1 MTQFTSFVAVE
12 ETVITEGGK
21 PRTVAIPVEMPE
33 GVSYEGVFGDQAN
46 GRMANMKIAPPATQ
60 AFYRGVGQSL
70 GGAAPRQSSDQAA
83 ATVPAREVFA
93 EPKTRGDKDER
104 GRREN
109 ERDALKA
116 VNANLP
122 QGIGA
127 KLHPSLVSLVT
138 RAVAPGF
145 APTAEESGY
154 VAGDKVAVQVW
165 LAGASPEVLAQL
177 KQLGFEETGQAR
189 VANIRVGRIEI
200 SKLKVL
206 AQLTGVRYIT
216 PLTN

>member
-1 MTQFTSFVAVE
+1 VE

-21 PRTVAIPVEMPE
+21 SRTVAVPVEMPE

-46 GRMANMKIAPPATQ
+46 GRMANMKMAPPATQ

-70 GGAAPRQSSDQAA
+70 GGAAQRQSGDQAA

-109 ERDALKA
+109 ERDPNSVTSK
-116 VNANLP
+116 LP

-138 RAVAPGF
+138 RAAAPGF

-200 SKLKVL
+200 SKLAAL